1 VTFLSSL
8 REWGQ
13 HRRYAEGMRAF
24 NRGEFEPAAE
34 AFEAAVQEIR
44 NPHDPDLL
52 LARCYA
58 AEARA
63 HLGLACFHAGDDP
76 RAEREF
82 ARALELNPGFPELRY
97 YRARLHERA
106 GRVDE
111 AIADL
116 RAALADRPR
125 YPEAL
130 QLLAVCFGQQQ
141 DPDGARMAIEAALA
155 EGFPLPPRVRGLDL
169 ADWDAS
175 DWRALPHSEVEA
187 GVADPGAEAFAHFR
201 AGDLESAIE
210 AMRRA
215 VQVNPRWPDLR
226 CRLGSFLLLADQPQ
240 LALLELQE
248 ALAIHPRFLAARKLA
263 IRAALE
269 LGDAAEASRQA
280 RQAVADFPV
289 YPDLLYWLALCH
301 ARDGHLEEAEAA
313 ALQAVEVNRQF
324 ARAQRL
330 LGLVLHARG
339 RHEEALRALRRGFTR
354 DRELPGEAL
363 RSAAQLLG
371 PDSAGGAEAELRR
384 AIAIQPDYPDLH
396 VALARAHRASGALE
410 DARDAYRRALQLAP
424 EFDLAAL
431 ELAMVELSIG
441 ASTSAEARLEALCK
455 RRPQWPDV
463 LALLGRVRLLRG
475 DAVAAEA
482 PLRAALVLAPR
493 DAATH
498 ADLGWTYK
506 ALGRELDAD
515 AEFAEALRLSPQ
527 DAAPRRQL
535 EWRRAMGEGK
545 EDAA

>member
-1 VTFLSSL
+1 
-8 REWGQ
+8 
-13 HRRYAEGMRAF
+13 MKAF

-34 AFEAAVQEIR
+34 CFEAAVAELR

-63 HLGLACFHAGDDP
+63 HLGLVCFHAGDDA

-82 ARALELNPGFPELRY
+82 GRALEHNPGFPELRY
-97 YRARLHERA
+97 YRARLFERS
-106 GRVDE
+106 GRVEE

-130 QLLAVCFGQQQ
+130 QLLAVCFSQLQ
-141 DPDGARMAIEAALA
+141 DEAGSLMALAAALA

-175 DWRALPHSEVEA
+175 DWRALPKSGAGGPTPEA
-187 GVADPGAEAFAHFR
+187 TAEALTR
-201 AGDLESAIE
+201 YRLGDVEGAIQSL
-210 AMRRA
+210 RRA
-215 VQVNPRWPDLR
+215 VSRHPRWADLR
-226 CRLGSFLLLADQPQ
+226 CRLGSFLLEAEQPQ
-240 LALLELQE
+240 LALLELNE
-248 ALAIHPRFLAARKLA
+248 ALAIHPRFLGARKLA

-269 LGDAAEASRQA
+269 MGDGPRATAQA
-280 RQAVADFPV
+280 RQAVEDFPI

-301 ARDGHLEEAEAA
+301 AREGRLEEAES
-313 ALQAVEVNRQF
+313 ALLEAVEVNRQF

-330 LGLVLHARG
+330 LGMVLYARG
-339 RHEEALRALRRGFTR
+339 RHDEALRCLRRGFTR

-371 PDSAGGAEAELRR
+371 QDNAGGAEAELRR
-384 AIAIQPDYPDLH
+384 AIAIQPEYPDLH
-396 VALARAHRASGALE
+396 VALARAHRGSGALE

-424 EFDLAAL
+424 GFDIAVL
-431 ELAMVELSIG
+431 ELAVVELAIG
-441 ASTSAEARLEALCK
+441 ASASAEVRLEALAR
-455 RRPQWPDV
+455 RRPAWPDV

-475 DAVAAEA
+475 DPAAAEG
-482 PLRAALVLAPR
+482 PLRSALALAPR

-506 ALGRELDAD
+506 ALGRDLDAD
-515 AEFAEALRLSPQ
+515 AEFAEALRLAPN

-535 EWRRAMGEGK
+535 EWRNAMGEGGK
-545 EDAA
+545 DAA

>member
-8 REWGQ
+8 REWGH
-13 HRRYAEGMRAF
+13 HRRYADGMRAF

-34 AFEAAVQEIR
+34 AFEAAMAEIR

-63 HLGLACFHAGDDP
+63 HLGLACFHGGDDA

-82 ARALELNPGFPELRY
+82 ARALEHNPGFPELRY
-97 YRARLHERA
+97 YRARLCERA
-106 GRVDE
+106 GRVED
-111 AIADL
+111 ALADL

-130 QLLAVCFGQQQ
+130 QLLAVCFSQQQ
-141 DPDGARMAIEAALA
+141 DADGARMALDAALA
-155 EGFPLPPRVRGLDL
+155 EGFPLPPRVRGLHL
-169 ADWDAS
+169 ADWDAA
-175 DWRALPHSEVEA
+175 DWRTV
-187 GVADPGAEAFAHFR
+187 PGLSQRHPGDEPAAEALAYFR
-201 AGDLESAIE
+201 SGDVEGAIE
-210 AMRRA
+210 ALRRA
-215 VQVNPRWPDLR
+215 VKAHPRWPDLR
-226 CRLGSFLLLADQPQ
+226 CRLGSFLLEAGQAQ
-240 LALLELQE
+240 LALLELGE
-248 ALAIHPRFLAARKLA
+248 ALAIHPRFLGARKLA

-269 LGDAAEASRQA
+269 LDDPAAASEQA
-280 RQAVADFPV
+280 RQAVEDFPV
-289 YPDLLYWLALCH
+289 YPDLQYWLGLCL
-301 ARDGHLEEAEAA
+301 AREGRLDEAEQ
-313 ALQAVEVNRQF
+313 ALLVAVEMNRQF

-339 RHEEALRALRRGFTR
+339 RHDEALRALRRGFTR

-371 PDSAGGAEAELRR
+371 QESAGGAEAELRR

-396 VALARAHRASGALE
+396 VALARAHRSSGALE

-424 EFDLAAL
+424 NFDVAAL
-431 ELAMVELSIG
+431 ELAVVELAIG
-441 ASTSAEARLEALCK
+441 AAASAEARLEALA
-455 RRPQWPDV
+455 RRRGNWPDV

-475 DAVAAEA
+475 DPVGAEA
-482 PLRAALVLAPR
+482 PLRAALALAPR

-498 ADLGWTYK
+498 ADLGWAYK
-506 ALGRELDAD
+506 ALGRDLDAN
-515 AEFAEALRLSPQ
+515 AAFGEAIRLSPN

-535 EWRRAMGEGK
+535 EWRKAMGESG